1 MARNP
6 MMNAGDVPRRPAAQ
20 RPMPPRRPR
29 DPSQAMGI
37 PRDVARQTA
46 IDARKMREEAGDEPK
61 TITIQYKH
69 GGYVCPPN
77 QRTGNI
83 DMRKSGMTRSVKDN
97 RKKG

>member
-1 MARNP
+1 
-6 MMNAGDVPRRPAAQ
+6 MMNAGDVPRRPAMQ

-46 IDARKMREEAGDEPK
+46 IEARKMREEAGDEI
-61 TITIQYKH
+61 TITIPTGKGKFAH

-77 QRTGNI
+77 KRTGNI
-83 DMRKSGMTRSVKDN
+83 DMRKTGMTRNVKN
-97 RKKG
+97 NLKKG